1 MKHDNDYRNRDDYDE
16 RITEADEGVGR
27 STLWEPSEP

>member
-16 RITEADEGVGR
+16 RIVEADEGVR
-27 STLWEPSEP
+27 RLPHLEPSEP